1 MEGLDLP
8 GQSQAKMLSMQARGG
23 MPGDVSGCQQDPH
36 GKMHL
41 SSIPPAFFSSVSLA
55 LLFGQESILT
65 PGR

>member
-8 GQSQAKMLSMQARGG
+8 GHSRAKLLGIHARGG
-23 MPGDVSGCQQDPH
+23 MPGGVSDCQKDPRC
-36 GKMHL
+36 KMHL

-55 LLFGQESILT
+55 LLFGQESMLT